1 MFIEAGS
8 SNVDTKNGN
17 GPKYPKSE
25 NLKSATVLSC
35 YTLLNL
41 SLNVQQELDFAY
53 FTYRVFLSCFPNK
66 IVQHIDQSHTTSQTL
81 GILLLTHDQLNK
93 NNPNKRDNPNNPN
106 RPN

>member
-35 YTLLNL
+35 YTLLKL

-53 FTYRVFLSCFPNK
+53 IYLQSFPVPLSKQNCA
-66 IVQHIDQSHTTSQTL
+66 
-81 GILLLTHDQLNK
+81 TH
-93 NNPNKRDNPNNPN
+93 
-106 RPN
+106 